1 MQTTQ
6 PVINVLKAAV
16 DEARSKKH
24 WDGPSPL
31 MTSELF
37 IMTSSFGPFLDEN
50 DCFDCP
56 DRVECAVLVA
66 LAVLAETWPPP
77 AEVLEEILTLVRTG
91 IPDVRE
97 QSRCAPEI
105 VIAYLLGWP
114 CLESNRSES
123 KWAPALTKARTCLS
137 TQISLAVNT
146 SLQWLNSIL
155 KEFPTE
161 DPEYWAIQIQHLF
174 TATRP
179 ELRCQ
184 CFLRG
189 LPHEIANAGI
199 KDNARARTRA
209 CFHRHHLC
217 VWDPLEMPLWDFAV
231 RAVNGFNGSFESLW
245 GGFTSGMFY
254 NLLWHSELRVK
265 LVNVA
270 HRECPFCGKLTRYL
284 SCAACDHQLPD
295 PQHLR
300 VIVKRRFILERPGLE
315 PEKAWTCN
323 APGDQ
328 EKERCGNIYIVRR
341 CATPP
346 CREPHDRCPVCN
358 EIHPTGL
365 HRRTRRV
372 YFLEYSFGEVS
383 IDEHVERSLVLV
395 EDRSLQQTI
404 TNATAKALL
413 DFDQNQWTEKLIL
426 LLEDDFGRWLGL
438 VQSDGF
444 VNWRAL
450 WNELKG
456 APDLP
461 SNPKELKR
469 VFEKTIKPHLIE
481 IFKFTFSLAD
491 IDWDSINKHRLT
503 TPRTRR
509 KEKRK

>member
-1 MQTTQ
+1 MQTSQ
-6 PVINVLKAAV
+6 AVINVLKAAV
-16 DEARSKKH
+16 DEARRKKRG
-24 WDGPSPL
+24 DRGGPL
-31 MTSELF
+31 MF

-50 DCFDCP
+50 NWFGCA
-56 DRVECAVLVA
+56 DRVECGVLVT
-66 LAVLAETWPPP
+66 LAVLAQEWPPP
-77 AEVLEEILTLVRTG
+77 VEVPEEILTLVTTG

-97 QSRCAPEI
+97 QSRRAPEF

-114 CLESNRSES
+114 CHESNRLES

-137 TQISLAVNT
+137 TQISLAVN
-146 SLQWLNSIL
+146 SCLQWLNSIL
-155 KEFPTE
+155 KEFPPE
-161 DPEYWAIQIQHLF
+161 DSEYWTIQILHLF
-174 TATRP
+174 TASRP

-189 LPHEIANAGI
+189 LPHEIAIVGI
-199 KDNARARTRA
+199 GDLRGNARSRTRA
-209 CFHRHHLC
+209 CFRRHHLC
-217 VWDPLEMPLWDFAV
+217 VWDPLEMPLWDFVV

-245 GGFTSGMFY
+245 GGFTSGMLY

-270 HRECPFCGKLTRYL
+270 HRECPFCSKLTKYL

-300 VIVKRRFILERPGLE
+300 VILKRRFILERPGLE

-328 EKERCGNIYIVRR
+328 EKEKCGNIYIARH

-395 EDRSLQQTI
+395 EDHSLQQTI
-404 TNATAKALL
+404 TNAAAKALSNL
-413 DFDQNQWTEKLIL
+413 DQHQWTEELIL
-426 LLEDDFGRWLGL
+426 LLEDDFMRWMGL
-438 VQSDGF
+438 LQSDGI
-444 VNWRAL
+444 VDWKAL
-450 WNELKG
+450 WNALKE

-461 SNPKELKR
+461 PSPEELKR
-469 VFEKTIKPHLIE
+469 VYEATIKPHLIE

-491 IDWDSINKHRLT
+491 IDWDSINT
-503 TPRTRR
+503 TPRTQR
-509 KEKRK
+509 KEKGK